1 MGPLSA
7 APMKERRR
15 PCRIGPGM
23 KNRRL
28 LWFSALP
35 VVAWGALAWYGAR
48 LLAQPPRRPLQE
60 YHQAILTAPEAHGLR
75 VRTMILSDGTPTL
88 VCEPSGDPSA
98 KGRRLRDQLEGAHI
112 SLPSPGATIGTM
124 VLLHGRRGR
133 KEDWLPAAERFCAV
147 GFRCLMPDL
156 PAHGD
161 HPRVL
166 AAYGQRESRLP
177 AMMVRECSA
186 HFGFDAG
193 RPALMGISMGGAVA
207 IQAAAQDPTLWSS
220 LAVVST
226 FDRLENAVRSQADAM
241 AGRVLGAVWLCG
253 TRPAFHLQSGLPLWR
268 IESLHAA
275 SMLPLP
281 VLVAHGTAD
290 TVIPMACGRRLF
302 EAVGSPHKQWVEV
315 PGADHANIFITD
327 FPLYAALARWA
338 LAAPA
343 APE

>member
-1 MGPLSA
+1 M
-7 APMKERRR
+7 
-15 PCRIGPGM
+15 
-23 KNRRL
+23 NRRL
-28 LWFSALP
+28 LWLFAAP
-35 VVAWGALAWYGAR
+35 VAGWGALAWYGAR
-48 LLAQPPRRPLQE
+48 QLAQPPRRALQE
-60 YHQAILTAPEAHGLR
+60 YHQAILAAPEAHGLR

-88 VCEPSGDPSA
+88 VCEPSGAPSA
-98 KGRRLRDQLEGAHI
+98 KGRRLREQLEGAPI
-112 SLPSPGATIGTM
+112 PLSPSGATTRTM

-161 HPRVL
+161 HPQTL
-166 AAYGQRESRLP
+166 AAYGQREGRLP

-186 HFGFDAG
+186 QFGFDAG
-193 RPALMGISMGGAVA
+193 RPALIGISMGGAVA
-207 IQAAAQDPTLWSS
+207 IQAAALDPDLWSS

-226 FDRLENAVRSQADAM
+226 FDRLDNAVRSQAEAM
-241 AGRVLGAVWLCG
+241 AGRVLGAVWLSG
-253 TRPAFHLQSGLPLWR
+253 TRPAFHLQSGLPLSR

-275 SMLPLP
+275 RRLPLP

-302 EAVGSPHKQWVEV
+302 EAVGSPHKQWIEV
-315 PGADHANIFITD
+315 PGAGHANILITD

-338 LAAPA
+338 LASPA
-343 APE
+343 TPE